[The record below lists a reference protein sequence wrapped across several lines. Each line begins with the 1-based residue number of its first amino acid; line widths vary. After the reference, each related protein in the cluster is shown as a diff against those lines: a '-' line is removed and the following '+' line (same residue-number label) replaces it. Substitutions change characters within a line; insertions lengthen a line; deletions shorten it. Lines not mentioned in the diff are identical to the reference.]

1 MATMSVSGDMSATCR
16 RHIQL
21 SCFLPLVVPFFA
33 MSEDNFFSEF
43 ARVTTVLED
52 EDTPSL
58 VSGTYSTPRGDD
70 GGVVDMFG
78 TSVD

>member
-1 MATMSVSGDMSATCR
+1 
-16 RHIQL
+16 
-21 SCFLPLVVPFFA
+21 

-43 ARVTTVLED
+43 VRVTTVLED

-58 VSGTYSTPRGDD
+58 VSGPYSTPRGDD

>member
-1 MATMSVSGDMSATCR
+1 
-16 RHIQL
+16 
-21 SCFLPLVVPFFA
+21 

-43 ARVTTVLED
+43 ARVATVLEA

-70 GGVVDMFG
+70 RGVVDMFG
-78 TSVD
+78 TSGSDYEGTRSRVVVGTLPVSRERSIRIQK